1 MDRDL
6 LSHLPVIVAVAR
18 RGGFAPA
25 AAELG
30 MSPSAVSHAVRLV
43 EERIGQPL
51 FARTTRS
58 VSLTEAGTA
67 LVAAAEPALEDIAD
81 RIERIRSVKGR
92 ASGLLRINA
101 PRLALPLALMP
112 LLTAMAERYPDV
124 TVEIVTDER
133 LSDIVGEGFDAGIR
147 LGEMIAED
155 MVTVRLTG
163 PFRSIIVASPAYV
176 GRRGR
181 PWALAD
187 LAAHNCIGYRLL
199 RSRALYHWDL
209 SDQGKDI
216 SVETRGSVVVSD
228 PLSARE
234 MALAGIGLAYLF
246 EPLVKPD
253 IEAGRL
259 VEVLGEASI
268 EEPGL
273 FLYFPRRAAMAPK
286 LRAFIDTVQEIGWAS
301 SRIPGRKKPFKRIVT
316 S

>member
-18 RGGFAPA
+18 RGGFALA

-58 VSLTEAGTA
+58 VALTEAGEA

-81 RIERIRSVKGR
+81 RVERIRSVKGR
-92 ASGLLRINA
+92 ASGLLRINV

-112 LLTAMAERYPDV
+112 ILSAMAERYPEV
-124 TVEIVTDER
+124 TVELFTDER

-155 MVTVRLTG
+155 MVTVRLTQ
-163 PFRSIIVASPAYV
+163 PFRTAIVASPAYI
-176 GRRGR
+176 GRHGKPRT
-181 PWALAD
+181 LAD
-187 LAAHNCIGYRLL
+187 LSKHNCIGYRLL
-199 RSRALYHWDL
+199 RSRALYRWDL

-216 SVETRGSVVVSD
+216 SVETRGSVVVTD
-228 PLSARE
+228 PLSARD

-246 EPLVKPD
+246 EPLVQAD
-253 IEAGRL
+253 VQAGRL
-259 VEVLGEASI
+259 VEVLREAAI
-268 EEPGL
+268 DEPGL

-286 LRAFIDTVQEIGWAS
+286 LRAFIDTAQEIGRAS
-301 SRIPGRKKPFKRIVT
+301 LRTPGRKTLSGK
-316 S
+316 